1 MLERGFKKL
10 LAEANAVIDTVSVN
24 EAAALVAGE
33 EGVLVDVRELRERED
48 DGGITGSVHAARG
61 FLEFHAD
68 PEHPMHLDAL
78 ASGKRVILYCA
89 TGGRSALA
97 AKTLCDMGVPNV
109 CHMAGG
115 ISAWKEAGG
124 AIG

>member
-24 EAAALVAGE
+24 EAAALLTGE
-33 EGVLVDVRELRERED
+33 DAILIDVREAKEREE

-68 PEHPMHLDAL
+68 PEHPLHIEDLGG
-78 ASGKRVILYCA
+78 GKRLILYCG

-97 AKTLCDMGVPNV
+97 AKTLRDMGIPNV

-115 ISAWKEAGG
+115 ISAWTEAGG
-124 AIG
+124 AVG